1 MHYFLQCGRYFQV
14 DNKTVLRNY
23 FLLSASEIREILNCV
38 YKESLA
44 KNEKINFILYVM
56 CGCDFLSVCE
66 RTVGKSYILYI
77 RAKSKI

>member
-23 FLLSASEIREILNCV
+23 FLLSAAEIREILNCV

-56 CGCDFLSVCE
+56 CVCDFFSVCARE
-66 RTVGKSYILYI
+66 LCVNLTSYI
-77 RAKSKI
+77 

>member
-23 FLLSASEIREILNCV
+23 FLRSASEIREILNCV

-56 CGCDFLSVCE
+56 C
-66 RTVGKSYILYI
+66 VGVIFYQCARELCVNLTSYI
-77 RAKSKI
+77 

>member
-23 FLLSASEIREILNCV
+23 FLRSASEIREILNCV

-56 CGCDFLSVCE
+56 CVCE
-66 RTVGKSYILYI
+66 RTVCKSYILYI

>member
-23 FLLSASEIREILNCV
+23 FLLSAAEIREILNCV
-38 YKESLA
+38 HKESLA

-56 CGCDFLSVCE
+56 YVCVCDFFSVCARE
-66 RTVGKSYILYI
+66 LCVNLTSYI
-77 RAKSKI
+77 